1 LVQTK
6 VLCCVLLV
14 KIKLESTYKI
24 YKVDNAM
31 KKLLIIF
38 FGIFVVGC
46 ATTANY
52 EKILSSWVGAKEID
66 LVRAWGAPDNQY
78 ESSGTKF
85 LTYQKTDN
93 IYMPGT
99 APTYTTTM
107 IGNTAHTTAV
117 GGTKP
122 YNIQTSCKT
131 TFEINNG
138 TVVNWR
144 WEGNGCKAK

>member
-1 LVQTK
+1 M
-6 VLCCVLLV
+6 
-14 KIKLESTYKI
+14 
-24 YKVDNAM
+24 DNAM
-31 KKLLIIF
+31 KKLLPIF
-38 FGIFVVGC
+38 LGMLIVGC

-52 EKILSSWVGAKEID
+52 EKILSSWVGANEID
-66 LVRAWGAPDNQY
+66 LIRSWGAPDNQY

-85 LTYQKTDN
+85 LTYQKSEN

-107 IGNTAHTTAV
+107 IGNIPHTTAV
-117 GGTKP
+117 GGTRP

-138 TVVNWR
+138 KVVNWR
-144 WEGNGCKAK
+144 WEGNGCKAQ

>member
-1 LVQTK
+1 MLEKIGIKMKRLVIT
-6 VLCCVLLV
+6 LF
-14 KIKLESTYKI
+14 
-24 YKVDNAM
+24 A
-31 KKLLIIF
+31 LITTA
-38 FGIFVVGC
+38 C

-52 EKILSSWVGAKEID
+52 EKILSSWVGANEID
-66 LVRAWGAPDNQY
+66 LVRSWGAPDNQY

-85 LTYQKTDN
+85 LTYQRTDN

-117 GGTKP
+117 GGTRP

-138 TVVNWR
+138 KVVNWR
-144 WEGNGCKAK
+144 WEGNGCKAQ

>member
-1 LVQTK
+1 MSK
-6 VLCCVLLV
+6 
-14 KIKLESTYKI
+14 
-24 YKVDNAM
+24 AM

-38 FGIFVVGC
+38 LGIFIVGC

-52 EKILSSWVGAKEID
+52 EKILSSWIGAKEID

-85 LTYQKTDN
+85 LTYQKPDN

-99 APTYTTTM
+99 TPTYTTTM
-107 IGNTAHTTAV
+107 IGNTPHITAV

-138 TVVNWR
+138 IVVNWR
-144 WEGNGCKAK
+144 WEGNGCKARE

>member
-1 LVQTK
+1 
-6 VLCCVLLV
+6 
-14 KIKLESTYKI
+14 
-24 YKVDNAM
+24 M
-31 KKLLIIF
+31 KKLLTIF
-38 FGIFVVGC
+38 CGIFLIGC

-52 EKILSSWVGAKEID
+52 EKILNSWVGAKEID

-85 LTYQKTDN
+85 LTYQRANN

-117 GGTKP
+117 GGSP
-122 YNIQTSCKT
+122 ASNIQFFCKT
-131 TFEINNG
+131 TFEVKNERI
-138 TVVNWR
+138 VSWR
-144 WEGNGCKAK
+144 WEGNGCKARE

>member
-1 LVQTK
+1 MDK
-6 VLCCVLLV
+6 
-14 KIKLESTYKI
+14 
-24 YKVDNAM
+24 AM

-38 FGIFVVGC
+38 LGIVIVGC

-52 EKILSSWVGAKEID
+52 EKILSSWVGANELD

-78 ESSGTKF
+78 ETSGTKF
-85 LTYQKTDN
+85 LTYQKSEN

-107 IGNTAHTTAV
+107 IGNTPHTTAV
-117 GGTKP
+117 GGTRP

-138 TVVNWR
+138 KVVNWR
-144 WEGNGCKAK
+144 WEGNGCKAQ

>member
-1 LVQTK
+1 M
-6 VLCCVLLV
+6 
-14 KIKLESTYKI
+14 
-24 YKVDNAM
+24 DNLM

-38 FGIFVVGC
+38 LGIFIVGC

-85 LTYQKTDN
+85 LTYQKSNN

-99 APTYTTTM
+99 APTYSTTM
-107 IGNTAHTTAV
+107 IGNKAYTSSS
-117 GGTKP
+117 GGSP
-122 YNIQTSCKT
+122 AYNIQMFCKT
-131 TFEINNG
+131 TFEVKNERI
-138 TVVNWR
+138 VSWR
-144 WEGNGCKAK
+144 WEGNGCKARE

>member
-1 LVQTK
+1 M
-6 VLCCVLLV
+6 
-14 KIKLESTYKI
+14 
-24 YKVDNAM
+24 DDPM
-31 KKLLIIF
+31 KKLLVIF
-38 FGIFVVGC
+38 LGFFIVGC

-52 EKILSSWVGAKEID
+52 EKVLSSWVGANEID

-78 ESSGTKF
+78 ETSGTKF

-117 GGTKP
+117 GGTRP
-122 YNIQTSCKT
+122 YNLMMSCKT
-131 TFEINNG
+131 TFEVNNG
-138 TVVNWR
+138 KIVSWR